1 MRVLAALCIVLTFSV
16 QTLMAQSDYNSSWK
30 EVDQLVTKGLTSSAL
45 KKTDEIYQQA
55 KTAKNE
61 QQVIKALVYQ
71 LRFASSLK
79 DSSLDYGMSRL
90 NSEIASA
97 NGPAK
102 AILQSM
108 KAEVMWTYMRENR
121 YNLLTRTDIKG
132 DKSQDIRTWSA
143 DKLNAA
149 ITEEYIASLSQPEI
163 IQQQKLSDWPAVI
176 DPGTNTTKL
185 VPTLYD
191 LLANRVILYYKS
203 GVNDFNRPANQFE
216 LDDPAAFAP
225 AATFIDHTFT
235 STDAASQQF
244 KAIQLYQQLI
254 RFHLNDA
261 DKSALASA
269 DIARLQYMNQIS
281 VTSNKKQL
289 YEQVL
294 QQMYETYKS
303 NEISGEAAV
312 LLVQSRIS
320 DINMYDYR
328 QSAVPGNKARLQA
341 ALTLCDQVIKV
352 FPKSNGA
359 ADAYNLKQS
368 ILQKQLG
375 LTIEKVNVPGQALR
389 VLSRY
394 RNLNKVY
401 LRILS
406 VPENLTKND
415 GAFLPYQNNT
425 KQVIRQLMT
434 TNTVRTWNQELPAG
448 DDHMT
453 HLVELK
459 VDALQSGLYV
469 LLISDNEQFSMEDAV
484 TAGHLFTVSNIAFM
498 SRDSL
503 VYALNRTTGEP
514 LPGAT
519 VELWTI
525 PSAQTKVPSKLAFT
539 GKTDNNGMINIRYK
553 SKDNADK
560 WMKWTYKQDV
570 LLMPNYYNY
579 AFQISDYSYDNRS
592 ADKTPA
598 PDVFFFTDR
607 GLYRPG
613 QTLYFKGIAMQK
625 DKDVAS
631 GHILPTFKTAVE
643 LHDANGELVDSLEVG
658 ANEFGAFSGKFT
670 VPMGRLTGTY
680 SLKTRNNEGQSYFQ
694 VEEYKRPKFEV
705 TFEDVKQVYRVGDTV
720 TANGKAIAFA
730 GNNID
735 NANVTYRV
743 VRRTQFPYPWI
754 RSWKPITISS
764 REISN
769 GKTTTDANGKFT
781 IQFPAIPDR
790 SVDTAVMPYFTYEVS
805 VDITDINGE
814 TRSGQQFINAGYKS
828 IVATVD
834 IPTSTTAAALN
845 KIKVATKNLNG
856 QFEPA
861 SLQIK
866 LLPIQPEKRLMRN
879 RYWNVPDQFVYTKEE
894 FVKLFPLDVYK
905 NEDELDAWP
914 TLPAVYDQKMQ
925 STQDAVLQP
934 GFPKLKPGYYRLE
947 VTATPG
953 DSQTVVQK
961 ATFLVV
967 DENNPSM
974 DAPQYSWSYTPDKE
988 YEIGQTATVKLQTAK
1003 DAYVLEEAMWPEAPN
1018 EVSAFRLKGE
1028 ANRQYKITPK
1038 DASSVH
1044 YKYSWVR
1051 DNRFW
1056 NEEVVFRVAA
1066 DDKDLKIEL
1075 AAHRNKL
1082 LPGEKE
1088 KWSVHISGKKADKV
1102 SASFLAAM
1110 YDASLD
1116 AIQPFRWAL
1125 PNYAIGD
1132 FVKESLSMRDNSGL
1146 DEGVLYGDYNH
1157 DTKYVQQ
1164 IYPSINWYGWD
1175 LALEGRSRRLVL
1187 RGMASN
1193 VAPAAAAAPPA
1204 PMRKGKSA
1212 SNDAADVRFEA
1223 AKNNVQWEDQAAG
1236 AAEQAG
1242 EIVPVKARTN
1252 FNETAFFYP
1261 DLRTDK
1267 DGNVSFEFTMPE
1279 ALTKWKFQG
1288 LAHTQQAAFGLKTEE
1303 IVTQKTLMVQPFAPR
1318 FMREGDKM
1326 NFTAKISNLADSQL
1340 IGQARLELLDA
1351 NTMQP
1356 VDGWFQNIFP
1366 VQHFTA
1372 KAGQSTQVSFPIQI
1386 PNGYGNTLIYHIT
1399 AQAGNFSDGEEN
1411 ALPVLTNR
1419 MLVTESMTIA
1429 MQGDGRKSMDFK
1441 KLEESASSQTLQQH
1455 ALTVEY
1461 TSNPAWYAVQALP
1474 YLMEYPHDCAEQVF
1488 NRYYANTL
1496 AAWIVKQQPAIA
1508 QIFEKWKTTDTSAL
1522 MSNLEKNEDLKSLLL
1537 QQTPWVLDAKN
1548 ENQQRHRIATLF
1560 DAATVASGADKAMQ
1574 QLAGK
1579 QNDNGGFPWFTGMW
1593 DDRYITQYIVAGIG
1607 RLNQLV
1613 HTKNKQ
1619 ANAIADKAI
1628 DYLDGRVLDEYQRS
1642 QKSKVKLGINGL
1654 DIHYMYARSF
1664 FDKPKSAALNAVW
1677 DYYLALAK
1685 KDWTTFTLY
1694 EKAMTALLFNRLND
1708 KVTST
1713 AILKSLKE
1721 NAIVSPEMGM
1731 YWKANTGGYY
1741 WNQAAVE
1748 TQALLIEVF
1757 STVGNDKKAVGQ
1769 MKTWLLKNK
1778 QTNNWSTTKAT
1789 ADGCY
1794 AMLIGGDNWLA
1805 ANPDV
1810 NIDLGATEIRS
1821 TEEKTEAGTGYL
1833 RKQFEA
1839 KAVKPEMGKI
1849 TVEVKGSKGQPS
1861 WGAVYWQYFEQLD
1874 KITAAQTP
1882 LSIEKQLFKEENSD
1896 KGPVLTQ
1903 LSDGNQLKVGDK
1915 LKVRIVLRSDR
1926 NMEYIHL
1933 KDMRAAAFEPVNAL
1947 SSAKWQGGLSYYES
1961 TKDAST
1967 DFFFSSLPKGTWVF
1981 EYPLFVTHEGTFS
1994 NGVATAQ
2001 CMYAPEFS
2009 AHSEGITVK
2018 VAE

>member
-16 QTLMAQSDYNSSWK
+16 QTIMAQSDYNNSWK
-30 EVDQLVTKGLTSSAL
+30 EVEQLVTKGLTSSAL

-55 KTAKNE
+55 KAAKNE

-71 LRFASSLK
+71 LRFASAIK
-79 DSSLDYGMSRL
+79 DSSLEFGMGRL
-90 NSEIASA
+90 NSEIKSA

-108 KAEVMWTYMRENR
+108 KAEVMWTYLRQNAYMIRN
-121 YNLLTRTDIKG
+121 RTDVKE
-132 DKSQDIRTWSA
+132 DKSLDIRTWSA
-143 DKLNAA
+143 NKLHDT
-149 ITEEYIASLSQPEI
+149 ITAEYAASLAQPELL
-163 IQQQKLSDWPAVI
+163 QQQKLSAWPVVI
-176 DPGTNTTKL
+176 DQGSNTTGL
-185 VPTLYD
+185 IPTLYD
-191 LLANRVILYYKS
+191 LLANRAINYYKS
-203 GVNDFNRPANQFE
+203 GINDLNKPANQFE
-216 LDDPAAFAP
+216 LTDPAAFAP
-225 AATFIDHTFT
+225 AATYVAHTFT
-235 STDAASQQF
+235 TSDDASLQF
-244 KAIQLYQQLI
+244 KALQLFQDLI
-254 RFHLNDA
+254 RFHLNDE
-261 DKSALASA
+261 DKSALANVDVSR
-269 DIARLQYMNQIS
+269 IQYVNQIS
-281 VTSNKKQL
+281 VASDKKQL
-289 YEQVL
+289 YEQAL

-303 NEISGEAAV
+303 NPESGEVAV
-312 LLVQSRIS
+312 LLVQSRIA
-320 DINMYDYR
+320 DINMYDYT
-328 QSAVPGNKARLQA
+328 QSAIPGNKARLQA

-352 FPKSNGA
+352 FPKSPGA

-368 ILQKQLG
+368 ILQKTLG
-375 LTIEKVNVPGQALR
+375 LTVEKVNVPGQALR
-389 VLSRY
+389 ILTKY

-401 LRILS
+401 LRLLS
-406 VPENLTKND
+406 VPEEVTKKD
-415 GAFLPYQNNT
+415 GAFQPYQDKT
-425 KQVIRQLMT
+425 KQAIRQLMT
-434 TNTVRTWNQELPAG
+434 TNTVRTWSQDLPAG
-448 DDHMT
+448 DDHMS
-453 HLVELK
+453 HMVELK

-469 LLISDNEQFSMEDAV
+469 LLISDNEQFPMEDAI

-498 SRDSL
+498 SSDSL

-514 LPGAT
+514 LPNAT

-525 PSAQTKVPSKLAFT
+525 PSGQSKTPSKLAFT
-539 GKTDNNGMINIRYK
+539 GKTDNNGKINIRYK
-553 SKDNADK
+553 VKDAADK

-570 LLMPNYYNY
+570 LLLPNYYNY
-579 AFQISDYSYDNRS
+579 AFQISDYQHEVYPEK
-592 ADKTPA
+592 APTPE
-598 PDVFFFTDR
+598 VFFFTDR

-613 QTLYFKGIAMQK
+613 QTLYFKGIVLQK
-625 DKDVAS
+625 EKNTNDAHVVTD
-631 GHILPTFKTAVE
+631 FKTAVQ
-643 LHDANGELVDSLEVG
+643 LHDANGELVDSVEVS
-658 ANEFGAFSGKFT
+658 ANEFGAFSGKLT
-670 VPMGRLTGTY
+670 VPTGRITGVY
-680 SLKTRNNEGQSYFQ
+680 SLLSTHNEGRSYFN

-705 TFEDVKQVYRVGDTV
+705 TFEDIKQVYRVGDTV

-735 NANVTYRV
+735 NAAVTYRV
-743 VRRTQFPYPWI
+743 VRRTHFPYPWI
-754 RSWKPITISS
+754 RSWKPMNISS

-769 GKTTTDANGKFT
+769 GKTTTDANGKFS

-790 SVDTAVMPYFTYEVS
+790 SADTAVMPYFTYEVI
-805 VDITDINGE
+805 VDVTDINGE
-814 TRSGQQFINAGYKS
+814 TRSGTQSINAGYKS

-834 IPTSTTAAALN
+834 IPSSTTATALN
-845 KIKVATKNLNG
+845 KIKVATNNLNG

-861 SLQIK
+861 SLHLQ
-866 LLPIQPEKRLMRN
+866 LLPIQPEKRLMRA
-879 RYWNVPDQFVYTKEE
+879 RYWNTPDQFVYSKEE
-894 FVKLFPLDVYK
+894 YVKLFPLDVYK

-914 TLPAVYDQKMQ
+914 TLPAVYDQKLQ
-925 STQDAVLQP
+925 SSKDGVIQP

-961 ATFLVV
+961 ATFQVV
-967 DENNPSM
+967 DENNPAM
-974 DAPQYSWSYTPDKE
+974 DYPQYAWVYTPEKD
-988 YEIGQTATVKLQTAK
+988 YEIGQTASVKLATAK
-1003 DAYVLEEAMWPEAPN
+1003 DAYVLEEMMRPES
-1018 EVSAFRLKGE
+1018 ETEISTFHLKGE
-1028 ANRQYKITPK
+1028 TNRQYKITGK
-1038 DASSVH
+1038 DANSVQ
-1044 YKYSWVR
+1044 YRYSWVR
-1051 DNRFW
+1051 DNRFCSTS
-1056 NEEVVFRVAA
+1056 VAFHISTE
-1066 DDKDLKIEL
+1066 DKDLKIEL

-1116 AIQPFRWAL
+1116 AIHPFRWSL
-1125 PNYAIGD
+1125 PGYTISD
-1132 FVKESLSMRDNSGL
+1132 FVKQGLAMNDNSGVE
-1146 DEGVLYGDYNH
+1146 EGVVYGNYNLDH
-1157 DTKYVQQ
+1157 KFVQQ
-1164 IYPSINWYGWD
+1164 QYPGINWYGWD
-1175 LALEGRSRRLVL
+1175 LVLEGRSRRILI
-1187 RGMASN
+1187 RGMAS
-1193 VAPAAAAAPPA
+1193 PAAAGAPA
-1204 PMRKGKSA
+1204 PAPVMRKAKA
-1212 SNDAADVRFEA
+1212 DDAADVMHEA
-1223 AKNNVQWEDQAAG
+1223 AMSNVKWEEQSAT
-1236 AAEQAG
+1236 AAETQSG
-1242 EIVPVKARTN
+1242 ETVPVKARTN

-1386 PNGYGNTLIYHIT
+1386 PNGYGSTLIYRIT

-1411 ALPVLTNR
+1411 AIPVLTNR

-1429 MQGDGRKSMDFK
+1429 MQGDGRKSMNFK

-1461 TSNPAWYAVQALP
+1461 TANPAWYAVQALP
-1474 YLMEYPHDCAEQVF
+1474 YLMEFPHDCAEQVF

-1508 QIFEKWKTTDTSAL
+1508 QIFEKWKTADTSAL
-1522 MSNLEKNEDLKSLLL
+1522 MSNLEKNEDLKSVLL

-1548 ENQQRHRIATLF
+1548 ENAQRHRIATLF
-1560 DAATVASGADKAMQ
+1560 DAATVTTAGDKALQ

-1579 QNDNGGFPWFTGMW
+1579 QSDNGAFPWFTGMW
-1593 DDRYITQYIVAGIG
+1593 EDRYITQYIVAGIG
-1607 RLNQLV
+1607 RLNQLT
-1613 HTKNKQ
+1613 HSTNSQ
-1619 ANAIADKAI
+1619 TSAIADKAI
-1628 DYLDGRVLDEYQRS
+1628 EYLDGRVVEEYQRS
-1642 QKSKVKLGINGL
+1642 LKQKEKLGLGGL
-1654 DIHYMYARSF
+1654 DIQYLYARSF
-1664 FDKPKSAALNAVW
+1664 FDKPKSAALTTAWN
-1677 DYYLALAK
+1677 YYVGLAK
-1685 KDWTTFTLY
+1685 KDWTKFGLY
-1694 EKAMTALLFNRLND
+1694 EKAMTALLLNRLND
-1708 KVTST
+1708 KVTAT

-1731 YWKANTGGYY
+1731 YWKNNTGGYY
-1741 WNQAAVE
+1741 WNQAMVE
-1748 TQALLIEVF
+1748 TQSLLIEVF
-1757 STVGNDKKAVGQ
+1757 STVGNDKKAVGE

-1805 ANPDV
+1805 ATPDV
-1810 NIDLGATEIRS
+1810 NIALGSTEIHAA
-1821 TEEKTEAGTGYL
+1821 EEKAEAGTGYL
-1833 RKQFEA
+1833 RKQYEA

-1874 KITAAQTP
+1874 KITAAATP
-1882 LSIEKQLFKEENSD
+1882 LSIEKQLYKEVNSD

-1933 KDMRAAAFEPVNAL
+1933 KDMRAAAFEPVNVL
-1947 SSAKWQGGLSYYES
+1947 STAKWQDGLSYYES

-1967 DFFFSSLPKGTWVF
+1967 DFFFSNLPKGTWVF
-1981 EYPLFVTHEGTFS
+1981 EYPMFVTHEGTFS

-2018 VAE
+2018 VTE